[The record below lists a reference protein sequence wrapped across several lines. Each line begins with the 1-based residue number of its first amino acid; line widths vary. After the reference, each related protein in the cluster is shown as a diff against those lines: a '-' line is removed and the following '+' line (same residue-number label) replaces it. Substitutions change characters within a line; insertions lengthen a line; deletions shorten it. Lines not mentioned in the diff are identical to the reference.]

1 MKKKLSA
8 FVNGLSEH
16 SQRLFHFIRI
26 FWRELHSDNCIL
38 RAGSLAFSTLLALVP
53 LTAFIFS
60 LLTGFGA
67 FAAAR
72 SQLQDFLFRFL
83 IPTRTDEAL
92 QYIEQFIEN
101 SRALGV
107 VGLLIFALTSIFLLN
122 GISNNINAVWASGSR
137 IGFIRKFMMYLA
149 VIVIGSLLV
158 GASFT
163 FSITLHNF
171 AAGYPEVSALL
182 RILLKAAPTLFIF
195 IVIWLMVFAVPSAR
209 VSLLSSVI
217 GAASGTLLWEIA
229 RFLFIDGTNY
239 VIRISV
245 IYGSLAAIPIF
256 LVWLS
261 LNWLIIF
268 IAAEIT
274 YVHQHRQNFTEA
286 HSHKET
292 SPYQELHIGLQIFM
306 YIAARFLHGSEPVRL
321 QDLANHF
328 SLPIKSLE
336 KYIRRFERC
345 ELLFRAHSVNPHIL
359 PQKELAH
366 TSLEEVLSALWGKGH
381 YDSGVNSG
389 DKVSQ
394 KAPQNPPLA
403 LSIVTRFS
411 EAALSPFAHTSI
423 LDLLHTEE
431 SKQRHEN

>member
-1 MKKKLSA
+1 MEIKLDK
-8 FVNGLSEH
+8 FFNTLSEYWK
-16 SQRLFHFIRI
+16 RLYHFVRI
-26 FWRELHSDNCIL
+26 FSRELNSDNCIL

-67 FAAAR
+67 FEAAR

-92 QYIEQFIEN
+92 EYIEQFIVN

-107 VGLLIFALTSIFLLN
+107 VGLLIFAFTSIFLLN
-122 GISNNINAVWASGSR
+122 GISNNINAVWASTSR

-149 VIVIGSLLV
+149 VIVLGSLLV

-182 RILLKAAPTLFIF
+182 RILLKAAPTIFIF
-195 IVIWLMVFAVPSAR
+195 IVIWLMVFAVPSAK
-209 VSLLSSVI
+209 VSFISSVI

-229 RFLFIDGTNY
+229 RFMFIDGTNY

-274 YVHQHRQNFTEA
+274 YVHQHRENFSEA

-292 SPYQELHIGLQIFM
+292 SPHQELQIGLQIFM
-306 YIAARFLHGSEPVRL
+306 YIAARFLRGGEPVRL
-321 QDLANHF
+321 QDLAHRF
-328 SLPIKSLE
+328 SLPIKTLE
-336 KYIRRFERC
+336 KYIRRLEQH
-345 ELLFRAHSVNPHIL
+345 ELLFRTHSSNPHIL
-359 PQKELAH
+359 PRKDLTH
-366 TSLEEVLSALWGKGH
+366 TSAQEVLSALWG
-381 YDSGVNSG
+381 NSRG
-389 DKVSQ
+389 SQ
-394 KAPQNPPLA
+394 NTELEF
-403 LSIVTRFS
+403 SIVTTFS
-411 EAALSPFAHTSI
+411 ESALSPFEHTSI
-423 LDLLHTEE
+423 LDLLHSEE
-431 SKQRHEN
+431 SKQNHEN

>member
-1 MKKKLSA
+1 MEKQRFSFKNILSDYSQKL
-8 FVNGLSEH
+8 L
-16 SQRLFHFIRI
+16 HFTRI
-26 FWRELHSDNCIL
+26 FWYELQHDNCIM

-67 FAAAR
+67 FEAAR

-92 QYIEQFIEN
+92 RYIEQFIEN

-122 GISNNINAVWASGSR
+122 GISNNINAVWASSSR

-149 VIVIGSLLV
+149 VIVIGSMLV

-163 FSITLHNF
+163 FSITLRNF
-171 AAGYPEVSALL
+171 AAGFPEISAFL
-182 RILLKAAPTLFIF
+182 RLLLKAAPTLFIF
-195 IVIWLMVFAVPSAR
+195 IVIWLMVFAVPSAKVALR
-209 VSLLSSVI
+209 SSLI
-217 GAASGTLLWEIA
+217 GAASGTILWEIT

-239 VIRISV
+239 VIRVSI

-274 YVHQHRQNFTEA
+274 YVHQHRGNFTDV
-286 HSHKET
+286 HSRKET
-292 SPYQELHIGLQIFM
+292 SPHQELQTGLQLYL
-306 YIAARFLHGSEPVRL
+306 YIADRFLRGENPIRL
-321 QDLANHF
+321 QDLAQRF
-328 SLPIKSLE
+328 ALPIKSLE
-336 KYIRRFERC
+336 KYIRRLEQH
-345 ELLFRAHSVNPHIL
+345 ELLFRAQSANPHLL
-359 PQKELAH
+359 PQKDLAATRLH
-366 TSLEEVLSALWGKGH
+366 EVLTALWGDHLSTAQDKR
-381 YDSGVNSG
+381 SGWPAADNEIVEQFSKSALAPFK
-389 DKVSQ
+389 DK
-394 KAPQNPPLA
+394 
-403 LSIVTRFS
+403 T
-411 EAALSPFAHTSI
+411 I
-423 LDLLHTEE
+423 LDLLHSEDRD
-431 SKQRHEN
+431 QNHAP

>member
-1 MKKKLSA
+1 M
-8 FVNGLSEH
+8 
-16 SQRLFHFIRI
+16 
-26 FWRELHSDNCIL
+26 

-67 FAAAR
+67 FEAAR

-92 QYIEQFIEN
+92 RYIEQFIEN

-122 GISNNINAVWASGSR
+122 GISNNINVVWASSSR

-163 FSITLHNF
+163 FSITLRNF
-171 AAGYPEVSALL
+171 AAGYPEVSAFL
-182 RILLKAAPTLFIF
+182 RVLLKAAPTLFIF
-195 IVIWLMVFAVPSAR
+195 IVIWLMVFAVPSAK
-209 VSLLSSVI
+209 VALPSSLI
-217 GAASGTLLWEIA
+217 GAASGTVLWEIA

-239 VIRISV
+239 VIRVSV

-274 YVHQHRQNFTEA
+274 YVHQHRGNFTDA
-286 HSHKET
+286 HSRKES
-292 SPYQELHIGLQIFM
+292 SPQQELLKGLQIYL
-306 YIAARFLHGSEPVRL
+306 YIAARFLRGDSPTRL
-321 QDLANHF
+321 QDLAQRF
-328 SLPIKSLE
+328 TLPVKSLE
-336 KYIRRFERC
+336 KFIRRLEQH
-345 ELLFRAHSVNPHIL
+345 ELLFRAQSANPHLL
-359 PQKELAH
+359 PQRDLSA
-366 TSLEEVLSALWGKGH
+366 TTLEEVLTALWGQPASPTEEKRNGGLAADH
-381 YDSGVNSG
+381 EIVEQFSKSAL
-389 DKVSQ
+389 
-394 KAPQNPPLA
+394 APFKNRT
-403 LSIVTRFS
+403 IF
-411 EAALSPFAHTSI
+411 
-423 LDLLHTEE
+423 DLLNSEGTDQDHAT
-431 SKQRHEN
+431 

>member
-1 MKKKLSA
+1 MEKMHSRLRQI
-8 FVNGLSEH
+8 VSEY
-16 SQRLFHFIRI
+16 SQRLFHFTRI
-26 FWRELHSDNCIL
+26 FWRELNNDNCIL
-38 RAGSLAFSTLLALVP
+38 RAGSLAFSTLLGLVP
-53 LTAFIFS
+53 LPAFIFS

-67 FAAAR
+67 FEAAR

-92 QYIEQFIEN
+92 RYIEQFIEN

-122 GISNNINAVWASGSR
+122 GISTNINAVWASTSR

-149 VIVIGSLLV
+149 VIVIGTLLV

-171 AAGYPEVSALL
+171 ASGYPEVSALL
-182 RILLKAAPTLFIF
+182 RILLKAAPTLLIF
-195 IVIWLMVFAVPSAR
+195 IVIWLMVFAVPSAK
-209 VSLLSSVI
+209 VSLLSSLI
-217 GAASGTLLWEIA
+217 GSAAGTLLWELA

-239 VIRISV
+239 VLRISI

-274 YVHQHRQNFTEA
+274 YVHQHRENFTEA
-286 HSHKET
+286 HSHKEKT
-292 SPYQELHIGLQIFM
+292 PYQELHTGLQIYL
-306 YIAARFLHGSEPVRL
+306 YIAARFLQGDAPVRL
-321 QDLANHF
+321 HDLANRF

-336 KYIRRFERC
+336 KYIRRLEQRQI
-345 ELLFRAHSVNPHIL
+345 LFRAHSTNPHLL
-359 PQKELAH
+359 PQKELSA
-366 TSLEEVLSALWGKGH
+366 TTVEEVLSALWGK
-381 YDSGVNSG
+381 SLSAAQKRKLSG
-389 DKVSQ
+389 DTASEQDIIDHFSQ
-394 KAPQNPPLA
+394 SA
-403 LSIVTRFS
+403 LT
-411 EAALSPFAHTSI
+411 PFEKTSI
-423 LDLLHTEE
+423 LDLLYSEE
-431 SKQRHEN
+431 KE